1 MKIAVRMDDITP
13 DMNWENFS
21 FFQDLFQQTGITPL
35 LGIVPENRDVKLSPE
50 APRKDFYMRMMELEK
65 KGYCFAM
72 HGCYHVYTTKC
83 GGRFPLHSYSE
94 FAGLPYD
101 KQKELLAYGKE
112 KLKEHGLKTDI
123 FMAPA
128 HSYDDNTLKA
138 LKELGFNKITD
149 GFGKIPYMEKGLTF
163 YPISFLLSRS
173 FKQKKGTTTMVI
185 HANTVTEADKKRY
198 EQIFRE
204 YGKQMI
210 SYSEYLKI
218 NPVKRNIFG
227 RIVEY
232 LLAKTKFMLVSIK
245 GRSQQK

>member
-21 FFQDLFQQTGITPL
+21 FFQDLFKQTGITPL

-50 APRKDFYMRMMELEK
+50 APHEDFYMRMKELEK
-65 KGYCFAM
+65 QGYCFAM

-83 GGRFPLHSYSE
+83 GGRFPLNSYSE

-112 KLKEHGLKTDI
+112 KLKEHGIETDI

-149 GFGKIPYMEKGLTF
+149 GFGKVPYMEKGLTF
-163 YPISFLLSRS
+163 YPISFLLGRS
-173 FKQKKGTTTMVI
+173 FKQKKGVTTMVI

-198 EQIFRE
+198 EQIFRDH
-204 YGKQMI
+204 GKNMI
-210 SYSEYLKI
+210 SYTEYLKI
-218 NPVKRNIFG
+218 NPVKRTIPG
-227 RIVEY
+227 RVGEY
-232 LLAKTKFMLVSIK
+232 LLARSKHILVNIK
-245 GRSQQK
+245 GGR